1 MKKKKT
7 IAEIKDLKVF
17 LSQKNL
23 FNKKKMNIKK
33 VVISNANFSLLRDDL
48 KLLNKTISKKFSNKK
63 IRINN
68 SNIFLKDNLEE
79 VISIIKV
86 NKTILFFDD
95 EKLSN
100 FFNLKGEIFNIPFTF
115 DFNNHNDS
123 VKYKKFNFNSKLL
136 RLNISNK
143 STTEKKFIYGEN
155 NILFLNSTV
164 NTKYNVK
171 EKLITF
177 KSDNSR
183 LDNSQAKYTGELSLN
198 PFDLSFNI
206 NLDDYKISQLFNINP
221 ILIEFIKSGL
231 LFNDNISVSTS
242 IIINSNFK
250 KEIFQNAKIYFNII
264 NGKINFNKTVFIN
277 NDIGSLQIINSNLF
291 YKNNELSFNSDILI
305 EIKNSKNLFSFLNTA
320 KASRKDFKTILIN
333 LDYDFLNNTIKFN
346 NLKIDNNDASDQ
358 FLTIIDEFNDNYFKV
373 NRVVFL
379 QDLINKLPKI
389 SLEMLAIISITGI
402 SVFFYNSELSTVAKI
417 SNLSFLTVVAIRLI
431 PAFTGISVA
440 TISIKYVE
448 PSIDIIVRDMKSS
461 SYYSNL
467 VNKKSESYTKKIKEI
482 KLENLTFNYGLKNES
497 LLENINLSIVEN
509 DKIGI
514 HGTSGS
520 GKTTLINLLTGLI
533 PPTKGNVYF
542 NEINIHNKTNI
553 FYNKISYITQDTFLF
568 DDTIEN
574 NIIFY
579 GNKIDNEKL
588 NKIIKICKLK
598 NFIDNNP
605 LGLQQNIGEKGLKI
619 SGGQK
624 QRIGIA
630 RALYKDFDILILDE
644 ATSALNKDYER
655 SIITSLNENFKDKII
670 IIISH
675 DKENLLNCNKII
687 NIENNKINIKDN

>member
-1 MKKKKT
+1 MKQIIQNFNNLIKRTIFKVENKTNNNFNISSFNKYLITFIASLFIYLFYLLAPLLYNKTFVQTNIESKLLNEFKVVISTSANISYRILPAPHFLIKDSKMLMGEGEKKKT

-123 VKYKKFNFNSKLL
+123 VKYKKFNFKSKLL

-291 YKNNELSFNSDILI
+291 YKNNELTFNSDILI

-358 FLTIIDEFNDNYFKV
+358 FLTIIDEFNDNYLNNSNKS
-373 NRVVFL
+373 RRL
-379 QDLINKLPKI
+379 LNKL
-389 SLEMLAIISITGI
+389 
-402 SVFFYNSELSTVAKI
+402 
-417 SNLSFLTVVAIRLI
+417 
-431 PAFTGISVA
+431 
-440 TISIKYVE
+440 
-448 PSIDIIVRDMKSS
+448 
-461 SYYSNL
+461 
-467 VNKKSESYTKKIKEI
+467 
-482 KLENLTFNYGLKNES
+482 LKAYA
-497 LLENINLSIVEN
+497 
-509 DKIGI
+509 G
-514 HGTSGS
+514 
-520 GKTTLINLLTGLI
+520 
-533 PPTKGNVYF
+533 
-542 NEINIHNKTNI
+542 
-553 FYNKISYITQDTFLF
+553 
-568 DDTIEN
+568 
-574 NIIFY
+574 
-579 GNKIDNEKL
+579 
-588 NKIIKICKLK
+588 
-598 NFIDNNP
+598 
-605 LGLQQNIGEKGLKI
+605 
-619 SGGQK
+619 
-624 QRIGIA
+624 
-630 RALYKDFDILILDE
+630 
-644 ATSALNKDYER
+644 
-655 SIITSLNENFKDKII
+655 
-670 IIISH
+670 
-675 DKENLLNCNKII
+675 
-687 NIENNKINIKDN
+687 

>member
-1 MKKKKT
+1 MKQIIKNFNNLIKRTIFKVENKTNNNFNISSFNKYLITFIASLFIYLFYLLAPLLYNKTFVQTNIESKLLNEFKVVISTSANISYRILPAPHFLIKDSKMLMGEGEKKKT

-291 YKNNELSFNSDILI
+291 YKNNELTFNSDILI

-358 FLTIIDEFNDNYFKV
+358 FLTIIDEFNDNYLNNSNKS
-373 NRVVFL
+373 RRL
-379 QDLINKLPKI
+379 LNKL
-389 SLEMLAIISITGI
+389 
-402 SVFFYNSELSTVAKI
+402 
-417 SNLSFLTVVAIRLI
+417 
-431 PAFTGISVA
+431 
-440 TISIKYVE
+440 
-448 PSIDIIVRDMKSS
+448 
-461 SYYSNL
+461 
-467 VNKKSESYTKKIKEI
+467 
-482 KLENLTFNYGLKNES
+482 LKAYA
-497 LLENINLSIVEN
+497 
-509 DKIGI
+509 G
-514 HGTSGS
+514 
-520 GKTTLINLLTGLI
+520 
-533 PPTKGNVYF
+533 
-542 NEINIHNKTNI
+542 
-553 FYNKISYITQDTFLF
+553 
-568 DDTIEN
+568 
-574 NIIFY
+574 
-579 GNKIDNEKL
+579 
-588 NKIIKICKLK
+588 
-598 NFIDNNP
+598 
-605 LGLQQNIGEKGLKI
+605 
-619 SGGQK
+619 
-624 QRIGIA
+624 
-630 RALYKDFDILILDE
+630 
-644 ATSALNKDYER
+644 
-655 SIITSLNENFKDKII
+655 
-670 IIISH
+670 
-675 DKENLLNCNKII
+675 
-687 NIENNKINIKDN
+687 

>member
-1 MKKKKT
+1 MKQIIKNFNNLIKRTIFKVENKTNNNFNISSFNKYLITFIASLFIYLFYLLAPLLYNKTFVQTNIESKLLNEFKVVISTSANISYRILPAPHFLIKDSKMLMGEGEKKKT

-358 FLTIIDEFNDNYFKV
+358 FLTIIDEFNDNYFNNSNKS
-373 NRVVFL
+373 RRL
-379 QDLINKLPKI
+379 LNKL
-389 SLEMLAIISITGI
+389 
-402 SVFFYNSELSTVAKI
+402 
-417 SNLSFLTVVAIRLI
+417 
-431 PAFTGISVA
+431 
-440 TISIKYVE
+440 
-448 PSIDIIVRDMKSS
+448 
-461 SYYSNL
+461 
-467 VNKKSESYTKKIKEI
+467 
-482 KLENLTFNYGLKNES
+482 LKAYA
-497 LLENINLSIVEN
+497 
-509 DKIGI
+509 G
-514 HGTSGS
+514 
-520 GKTTLINLLTGLI
+520 
-533 PPTKGNVYF
+533 
-542 NEINIHNKTNI
+542 
-553 FYNKISYITQDTFLF
+553 
-568 DDTIEN
+568 
-574 NIIFY
+574 
-579 GNKIDNEKL
+579 
-588 NKIIKICKLK
+588 
-598 NFIDNNP
+598 
-605 LGLQQNIGEKGLKI
+605 
-619 SGGQK
+619 
-624 QRIGIA
+624 
-630 RALYKDFDILILDE
+630 
-644 ATSALNKDYER
+644 
-655 SIITSLNENFKDKII
+655 
-670 IIISH
+670 
-675 DKENLLNCNKII
+675 
-687 NIENNKINIKDN
+687 

>member
-1 MKKKKT
+1 MKQIIKNFNNLIKRTIFKVENKTNNNFNISSFNKYLITFIASLFIYLFYLLAPLLYNKTFVQTNIESKLLNEFKVVISTSANISYRILPAPHFLIKDSKMLMGEGEKKKT

-63 IRINN
+63 IKINN

-358 FLTIIDEFNDNYFKV
+358 FLTIIDEFNDNYLNNSNKS
-373 NRVVFL
+373 RRL
-379 QDLINKLPKI
+379 LNKL
-389 SLEMLAIISITGI
+389 
-402 SVFFYNSELSTVAKI
+402 
-417 SNLSFLTVVAIRLI
+417 
-431 PAFTGISVA
+431 
-440 TISIKYVE
+440 
-448 PSIDIIVRDMKSS
+448 
-461 SYYSNL
+461 
-467 VNKKSESYTKKIKEI
+467 
-482 KLENLTFNYGLKNES
+482 LKAYA
-497 LLENINLSIVEN
+497 
-509 DKIGI
+509 G
-514 HGTSGS
+514 
-520 GKTTLINLLTGLI
+520 
-533 PPTKGNVYF
+533 
-542 NEINIHNKTNI
+542 
-553 FYNKISYITQDTFLF
+553 
-568 DDTIEN
+568 
-574 NIIFY
+574 
-579 GNKIDNEKL
+579 
-588 NKIIKICKLK
+588 
-598 NFIDNNP
+598 
-605 LGLQQNIGEKGLKI
+605 
-619 SGGQK
+619 
-624 QRIGIA
+624 
-630 RALYKDFDILILDE
+630 
-644 ATSALNKDYER
+644 
-655 SIITSLNENFKDKII
+655 
-670 IIISH
+670 
-675 DKENLLNCNKII
+675 
-687 NIENNKINIKDN
+687 